1 MESLSGGDPQHIGG
15 YWLAGRLGSGGQGVV
30 YEAYDADGRRVAL
43 KMLHAAGHDGS
54 RDRFAK
60 EATAAGRV
68 ASFCTARVLTAEL
81 EGPRPYIVSEY
92 VAGPSLR
99 QAVREGRRFTGDD
112 LHRLA
117 TAVATALTAIHE
129 AGVIHRDLKP
139 DNVLLGPDGPR
150 VIDFGI
156 ARTLD
161 MSLTKTGEVS
171 GTPSYMAPEVFTGQ
185 RAGARA
191 DVFAWGAIMVYAATG
206 QEPFDA
212 DNLGGVMHRVLSYQ
226 PDLSAL
232 PPRVAALVSAA
243 MSKDP
248 AARPTSHELLLALVS
263 GNGADTSELLA
274 EGSRAA
280 QGVRGEGGADPALG
294 AIAED
299 AYGALGPEERELA
312 AEVFLRLVAV
322 DEDGRE
328 SGRTISQDELFG
340 GRPEHE
346 AAAIRRILRT
356 FSYVVAAD
364 DESVALS
371 RPGLLRAWPRL
382 RMWVDADR
390 EGLAVLSQIT
400 SAARHWTGN
409 GRRDADL
416 LQGSR
421 LEQALSWA
429 ATGRR
434 HVTLTPRERDF
445 LQAGTALTKKR
456 ARRRTLT
463 TTGLA
468 GLLVVSLVASGLA
481 LWQRQ
486 QASDQRDVVTAKQ
499 VAAEADRLR
508 TTDPVLAML
517 LSVAAWRVSPQVE
530 AHSALMASAQQ
541 QETAVFH
548 DPQVKG
554 LATRTL
560 SGDGR
565 TLVSVSEGGGVNVY
579 DVRTHKRTGGWKGLG
594 LKGQEL
600 SDPVLSRTG
609 RLLAVYTHDELGV
622 WSLADG
628 KRLFKESFPSGDM
641 TIQIDIGED
650 EATLAVSF
658 DNDLDHLVDLRT
670 GRKFGKK
677 AALHRFGKKA
687 ALHWWGPVIDPTG
700 RHLLLTG
707 DSFAE
712 RALPGWAPEHRY
724 PGCRGAHSVAAFS
737 SDGATLACAGSDV
750 VLLDAAT
757 GRRRDK
763 RDWTCDICGGF
774 FPRLRFSPDG
784 RYLAA
789 FKGRK
794 LRVWEVADHDIEL
807 LTYQAE
813 GDLSGVGFDGST
825 LRYLMD
831 DSVISV
837 DLSPRATSI
846 KAGGNAVLSP
856 GSQWAAVRADDSE
869 YVRLWNVHERKDV
882 ARFPVEEGL
891 SALSAFDQPARR
903 LFIASNSGR
912 VELVDVATRK
922 RIWSIRSQHPDDG
935 FPVLQAAFSPD
946 GRTIALVL
954 GPYGQTLE
962 YWLTVLDAATGRVL
976 HDSFTTSVGGPYLP
990 DGKRLATGSG
1000 RFMDVATGKPV
1011 GEAYDTS
1018 YDGGAGVALSSRG
1031 LMAIAYDETGR
1042 VALWDPSGPT
1052 ALRPMLPKAAG
1063 PVDALAFS
1071 PRGDVLATA
1080 SGGLVQLWD
1089 PANRR
1094 RLGGAFDARTIQ
1106 GVDSLTF
1113 SADGGT
1119 LYFSAAGDILEIPVG
1134 TERVAALVCGRAGRR
1149 LTEAEWSRYLGDVAY
1164 RETCPEAPGQ

>member
-15 YWLAGRLGSGGQGVV
+15 YWLAGRIGSGGQGVV
-30 YEAYDADGRRVAL
+30 YEAYDGDGRRVAL
-43 KMLHAAGHDGS
+43 KMLHAAGGDGS

-60 EATAAGRV
+60 EAIAAGRV
-68 ASFCTARVLTAEL
+68 ASFCTARVLAVDL
-81 EGPRPYIVSEY
+81 DGPRPYIVSEY

-161 MSLTKTGEVS
+161 MSLTRTGEVS

-212 DNLGGVMHRVLSYQ
+212 DNLGGVMHRVLSHQ

-232 PPRVAALVSAA
+232 PPRLAELVSVA
-243 MSKDP
+243 MRKDP
-248 AARPTSHELLLALVS
+248 ATRPTSRELLLALVS
-263 GNGADTSELLA
+263 GNGTDTRGLLA

-280 QGVRGEGGADPALG
+280 EGVRGEGEADPALG
-294 AIAED
+294 TIAED
-299 AYGALGPEERELA
+299 AYGALGPQERELA

-328 SGRTISQDELFG
+328 SGRTVSQDELFG
-340 GRPEHE
+340 GRPEEE
-346 AAAIRRILRT
+346 AAAIRRILRM
-356 FSYVVAAD
+356 FSYVVVTD

-371 RPGLLRAWPRL
+371 RPALLRAWPRL

-390 EGLAVLSQIT
+390 EGLAVLGQIT
-400 SAARHWTGN
+400 SAARHWTDN
-409 GRRDADL
+409 GRRDGDL

-445 LQAGTALTKKR
+445 LQAGTALTRKR
-456 ARRRTLT
+456 NRRRALT
-463 TTGLA
+463 TTALA
-468 GLLVVSLVASGLA
+468 VLLVVSLAASGLA

-486 QASDQRDVVTAKQ
+486 QAAGQRDVVTAKQ

-530 AHSALMASAQQ
+530 ARSALMASLQQ

-554 LATRTL
+554 VATRTL

-565 TLVSVSEGGGVNVY
+565 TLVSVSDGGVNVY
-579 DVRTHKRTGGWKGLG
+579 DVRTHKRTGGWRGPE
-594 LKGQEL
+594 LKDGREL
-600 SDPVLSRTG
+600 YAPVLSRTG
-609 RLLAVYTHDELGV
+609 RLVVIYTQEELGV
-622 WSLADG
+622 WNLATG
-628 KRLFKESFPSGDM
+628 KRLLKERFPAGGM
-641 TIQIDIGED
+641 QIGVTIGED
-650 EATLAVSF
+650 EATLAVSY
-658 DNDLDHLVDLRT
+658 DNDLDHLVDVRT
-670 GRKFGKK
+670 GRKFGRS
-677 AALHRFGKKA
+677 AALHG
-687 ALHWWGPVIDPTG
+687 WGPLIDPTG
-700 RHLLLTG
+700 KHLLLTG

-712 RALPGWAPEHRY
+712 RALPGWVPEHRY
-724 PGCRGAHSVAAFS
+724 AGCRRSHSVAAFS
-737 SDGATLACAGSDV
+737 SDGATLACADSEV
-750 VLLDAAT
+750 VLLDAVT
-757 GRRRDK
+757 GRRRGKDV
-763 RDWTCDICGGF
+763 WTCDVCGGD

-789 FKGRK
+789 FNVRK
-794 LRVWEVADHDIEL
+794 LRVWKVADHDLEL
-807 LTYQAE
+807 LSYQAE
-813 GDLSGVGFDGST
+813 GDLSDVGFDGST

-831 DSVISV
+831 DAVISV

-846 KAGGNAVLSP
+846 RVGGDDAILSP
-856 GSQWAAVRADDSE
+856 GSDWAAIRGLSSK
-869 YVRLWNVHERKDV
+869 YVRLWNVRERKEV
-882 ARFPVEEGL
+882 GRFPADPDMTAVL
-891 SALSAFDQPARR
+891 RFDELGRR
-903 LFIASNSGR
+903 LLIAPDSGR
-912 VELVDVATRK
+912 IELVDVGTRK
-922 RIWSIRSQHPDDG
+922 RIWSFASRHAADG
-935 FPVLQAAFSPD
+935 FAPLEAFFSPD

-976 HDSFTTSVGGPYLP
+976 HDSFTTSDGGPYLP

-1000 RFMDVATGKPV
+1000 RFMDVATGKLV
-1011 GEAYDTS
+1011 GAGYDTS
-1018 YDGGAGVALSSRG
+1018 TSGGVGVALSSRG

-1042 VALWDPSGPT
+1042 VSLWDPSGPT

-1063 PVDALAFS
+1063 PVSVLAFS
-1071 PRGDVLATA
+1071 PSGDVLAAA
-1080 SGGLVQLWD
+1080 SGGVLQLWD
-1089 PANRR
+1089 PVSRR
-1094 RLGGAFDARTIQ
+1094 RLGGGFDPRTIQ
-1106 GVDSLTF
+1106 DVDSLTF
-1113 SADGGT
+1113 SADGST
-1119 LYFSAAGDILEIPVG
+1119 LYYSADGDILEIPIG
-1134 TERVAALVCGRAGRR
+1134 PERVAALVCGRAGRR
-1149 LTEAEWSRYLGDVAY
+1149 LTEAEWRRYLGDVAY
-1164 RETCPEAPGQ
+1164 REACPKTPGR

>member
-1 MESLSGGDPQHIGG
+1 MGSLSGGDPQHIGG
-15 YWLAGRLGSGGQGVV
+15 YWLAGRIGSGGQGVV
-30 YEAYDADGRRVAL
+30 YEAYDGDGRRVAL
-43 KMLHAAGHDGS
+43 KMLHAVGDDS

-68 ASFCTARVLTAEL
+68 ASFCTARVLDVEL
-81 EGPRPYIVSEY
+81 DGPRPYIVSEY

-161 MSLTKTGEVS
+161 MSLTRTGEVS

-185 RAGARA
+185 RAGASA
-191 DVFAWGAIMVYAATG
+191 DVFAWGVIMVYAATG

-212 DNLGGVMHRVLSYQ
+212 DNLGGVMHRVLSHQ

-232 PPRVAALVSAA
+232 PPRLAELVAVA
-243 MSKDP
+243 MRKDP
-248 AARPTSHELLLALVS
+248 ATRPASRDLLLALVS
-263 GNGADTSELLA
+263 GNGGDTRGLLT

-280 QGVRGEGGADPALG
+280 QGVRGEGEVDPALG
-294 AIAED
+294 TIAED
-299 AYGALGPEERELA
+299 AYGALGAQERELA

-328 SGRTISQDELFG
+328 SGRAVSQDELFG
-340 GRPEHE
+340 GRPEPE

-356 FSYVVAAD
+356 FSYVVVTD
-364 DESVALS
+364 EESVALS
-371 RPGLLRAWPRL
+371 RPALLRAWPRL

-400 SAARHWTGN
+400 SAARHWTDN
-409 GRRDADL
+409 GRRDGDL

-421 LEQALSWA
+421 LEHALSWA

-445 LQAGTALTKKR
+445 LQAGTALTRKR
-456 ARRRTLT
+456 ARRRALT
-463 TTGLA
+463 TTALA
-468 GLLVVSLVASGLA
+468 ALLVVSLVASGLA

-486 QASDQRDVVTAKQ
+486 QATGQRDVVTAKQ

-517 LSVAAWRVSPQVE
+517 LSVAAWRVSPQAE
-530 AHSALMASAQQ
+530 ARSALMASLQQ

-554 LATRTL
+554 VATRTL

-565 TLVSVSEGGGVNVY
+565 TLVSVSDGGVNVY
-579 DVRTHKRTGGWKGLG
+579 DVRTRKRTGGWQGLG
-594 LKGQEL
+594 LRDSSEL
-600 SDPVLSRTG
+600 NAPVLSRTG
-609 RLLAVYTHDELGV
+609 RLVAIYTHEELGV
-622 WSLADG
+622 WNLATG
-628 KRLFKESFPSGDM
+628 KRLFKELIPAGGM
-641 TIQIDIGED
+641 LIGVTIGED
-650 EATLAVSF
+650 EATLAVSY

-670 GRKFGKK
+670 GRKFGRVE
-677 AALHRFGKKA
+677 AMHG
-687 ALHWWGPVIDPTG
+687 WGPLIDRTG
-700 RHLLLTG
+700 KHLLLTG

-712 RALPGWAPEHRY
+712 RALPGWTPEHRY
-724 PGCRGAHSVAAFS
+724 AGCGPRTHSVAAFS
-737 SDGATLACAGSDV
+737 SDGGTLACAGSEV
-750 VLLDAAT
+750 VLLDTVT
-757 GRRRDK
+757 GRRRNKDA
-763 RDWTCDICGGF
+763 WSCDVCAGH

-789 FKGRK
+789 FNVRK
-794 LRVWEVADHDIEL
+794 LRVWKVADHDLEL
-807 LTYQAE
+807 LTYQSE
-813 GDLSGVGFDGST
+813 GDLSDVGFDGST

-831 DSVISV
+831 DSVVSV
-837 DLSPRATSI
+837 DLSTRAASVRT
-846 KAGGNAVLSP
+846 GGDDAIVSP
-856 GSQWAAVRADDSE
+856 GGEWAAIRGLDSK
-869 YVRLWNVHERKDV
+869 YIRLWNMRERKEV
-882 ARFPVEEGL
+882 ARFPADPNMLAVL
-891 SALSAFDQPARR
+891 RFDELGRR
-903 LFIASNSGR
+903 LLIASESGR
-912 VELVDVATRK
+912 IELVDVASRK
-922 RIWSIRSQHPDDG
+922 RIWSIRSRHAVDG
-935 FPVLQAAFSPD
+935 FSPSRAVFSPD

-954 GPYGQTLE
+954 GPYGQTLK
-962 YWLTVLDAATGRVL
+962 YWLTVVDAATGRVL
-976 HDSFTTSVGGPYLP
+976 HDSATTSDGGPYLP

-1000 RFMDVATGKPV
+1000 RFMDVATGKLV
-1011 GEAYDTS
+1011 GEGYDTS
-1018 YDGGAGVALSSRG
+1018 TSGGNGVALSGRG

-1042 VALWDPSGPT
+1042 VSLWDPSEPK

-1063 PVDALAFS
+1063 PASVLAFS
-1071 PRGDVLATA
+1071 PSGDVLAAA
-1080 SGGLVQLWD
+1080 SGGVLQLWD
-1089 PANRR
+1089 PVNRR
-1094 RLGGAFDARTIQ
+1094 RLGGGFDPGTIQ
-1106 GVDSLTF
+1106 DVDSLAF
-1113 SADGGT
+1113 SADGGM
-1119 LYFSAAGDILEIPVG
+1119 LYYSADGDIWEIPVG
-1134 TERVAALVCGRAGRR
+1134 AERVAALVCGRAGRR
-1149 LTEAEWSRYLGDVAY
+1149 LSEAEWSHYLGDVAY
-1164 RETCPEAPGQ
+1164 RETCPKPALTVVTDPG